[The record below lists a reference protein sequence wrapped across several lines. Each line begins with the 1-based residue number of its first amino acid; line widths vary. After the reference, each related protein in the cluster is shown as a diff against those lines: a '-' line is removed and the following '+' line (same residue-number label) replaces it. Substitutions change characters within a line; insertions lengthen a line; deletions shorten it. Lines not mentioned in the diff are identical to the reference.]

1 LENEELKTQPL
12 PEEAPESIG
21 TAAEPDGE
29 DVSAPEAVE
38 PSAEPDGE
46 DVSAP
51 EAVEPSAESDGE
63 DVSAPAITDNLIN
76 IVEALLFASDEPL
89 TPARI
94 KEILSVNL
102 DAREC
107 RRMVSEINR
116 KLQSDRRPF
125 EIAEVAGG
133 FQYRTIRAY
142 HKYIKALFK
151 DRAMRRLSGQALETL
166 AIIAYKQ
173 PVSKAEIEGVR
184 SVSTD
189 TAMKTLLEKRLIA
202 ILGKSE
208 EKPGKPIVYGTTKDF
223 LKYFGLSKIS
233 DLPKLEEIEEIA
245 KAKDKSELIHD
256 FKRDPEKTTTLPE
269 APAVKPLEA
278 GTPASPEAE
287 TPAPQAENPVA
298 PSSP

>member
-1 LENEELKTQPL
+1 MENEELTTQPL
-12 PEEAPESIG
+12 PEAMPGAIVTPVES
-21 TAAEPDGE
+21 EGE
-29 DVSAPEAVE
+29 DPSAPEADE
-38 PSAEPDGE
+38 PSVESGGE
-46 DVSAP
+46 DVPAP
-51 EAVEPSAESDGE
+51 E
-63 DVSAPAITDNLIN
+63 ITDNL
-76 IVEALLFASDEPL
+76 VHVLEALLFASDEPL
-89 TPARI
+89 APARI
-94 KEILSVNL
+94 KEILNVNV
-102 DAREC
+102 DAREF
-107 RRMVSEINR
+107 RKMVSEINR

-133 FQYRTIRAY
+133 FQFRTIRAY

-189 TAMKTLLEKRLIA
+189 TALKTLLEKRLIA

-245 KAKDKSELIHD
+245 KAKDKTELIHD

-269 APAVKPLEA
+269 APVMKPLEAEAAIPPEA
-278 GTPASPEAE
+278 GTPAAPEAE
-287 TPAPQAENPVA
+287 TSVPPAGNPAA

>member
-12 PEEAPESIG
+12 PGEAPEAIG
-21 TAAEPDGE
+21 TEPEPEGE
-29 DVSAPEAVE
+29 EVST
-38 PSAEPDGE
+38 
-46 DVSAP
+46 P
-51 EAVEPSAESDGE
+51 EAVEPSAESGGE
-63 DVSAPAITDNLIN
+63 DVSAPEITDNL
-76 IVEALLFASDEPL
+76 VHVLEALLFASDEPL

-94 KEILSVNL
+94 KEILNVNL
-102 DAREC
+102 DAREF

-133 FQYRTIRAY
+133 FQFRTIRAY

-184 SVSTD
+184 NVSTD
-189 TAMKTLLEKRLIA
+189 TALKTLLEKRLIA

-245 KAKDKSELIHD
+245 KAKDKTELIHD
-256 FKRDPEKTTTLPE
+256 FKRDPEKTMTLPE
-269 APAVKPLEA
+269 APVVKPLEA
-278 GTPASPEAE
+278 EAPAAPEAE
-287 TPAPQAENPVA
+287 TSVPPAGDPVA